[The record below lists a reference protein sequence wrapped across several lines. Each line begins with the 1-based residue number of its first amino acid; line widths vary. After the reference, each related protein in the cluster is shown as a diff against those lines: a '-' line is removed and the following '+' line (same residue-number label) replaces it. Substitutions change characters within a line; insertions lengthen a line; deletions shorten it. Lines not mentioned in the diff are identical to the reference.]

1 MSNTNWL
8 FTINNPAD
16 VDLPRAWPGVRY
28 CCWQLEEGQEGTP
41 HLQGYLILEKRRRLG
56 GMKKIDGTAHW
67 EVRKGTHEQAKN
79 YCQKEETRKEGP
91 WEIGRDL
98 EGRPG
103 KRTDIDEF
111 KESLLS
117 CQTMKDVFERHP
129 TTFMRYYRA
138 AATVRLMYSRPR
150 KFKTEVIVVY
160 GETGVGKSR
169 WANEAYPDAYWKSPN
184 SKWWDNYAQEEIIIV
199 DEFYG
204 WLPYCEMLRLLDR
217 YPCQVETKGG
227 SVNFAPKKII
237 ILSNKAPED
246 WYDKTKCAW
255 EPLERR
261 IESYGQMMPGGEIMW
276 LKQNQ

>member
-1 MSNTNWL
+1 MV
-8 FTINNPAD
+8 PED
-16 VDLPRAWPGVRY
+16 WPGVRY
-28 CCWQLEEGQEGTP
+28 AIWQLESGENETP
-41 HLQGYLILEKRRRLG
+41 HLQGYVVMEKRKRLG
-56 GMKKIDGTAHW
+56 GMKQLCPRAHW
-67 EVRKGTHEQAKN
+67 EVRKGTHEQAKA
-79 YCQKEETRKEGP
+79 YCSKEETRVDGP
-91 WEIGRDL
+91 WEIGNMPNR
-98 EGRPG
+98 EPKPG
-103 KRTDIDEF
+103 KRNDIHEF

-117 CQTMKDVFERHP
+117 CATMKDVFEKHP

-138 AATVRLMYSRPR
+138 AASIRLMYSRPR

-169 WANEAYPDAYWKSPN
+169 WADETYPDAYWKPPN
-184 SKWWDNYAQEEIIIV
+184 SKWWDNYAQEEVIIM

-276 LKQNQ
+276 LKQKEQ